1 MTLKCRD
8 IAVNNRILKMELKPT
23 KTLSGFI
30 ELLPVQQRCFDECA
44 TRMQRVL
51 KTAGFTHLDLPA
63 IERAEVLTDK
73 DNWDEIETQMFLFQ
87 KGDTKMGLRYDGT
100 VGLSRYVA
108 GHMNDLVFPFR
119 AYQFARN
126 YRGERPQRGRYREF
140 YQMDLDIMGIDALSE
155 NYDEYLNLDSE
166 QCRAAFVLID
176 KKDKMNDFYD
186 GLVETVGKSA
196 ADKINAVY
204 QTGVDNLL
212 EDVRNLTGIDVKYY
226 LKVDTE
232 ALKVLVDEIGG
243 VYFDVPI
250 NMHYTDRGQGLYI
263 NLQAGYQKLDGDK
276 AEQVVRFRHNSDGST
291 YPSEYGGEDL
301 GRMRTQRA
309 FLEAVL
315 KQTIE
320 NMDINT
326 IFSFLDIAEKYV
338 ETNLDFDVIK
348 DYVPSVLDFNMDNLE
363 TATLPGTPEYIG
375 KFAFY
380 TVNEDEVEEVVNKL
394 FYGIEP
400 EIEGNTVDGNTI
412 ADEDGVIPENAVK
425 VEVLNGNGSESTL
438 SEVIAK
444 LKNAGF
450 SVIQTG
456 NAKGAT
462 NTTVIDRGE
471 LTEAE
476 TNSLK
481 EIMGVQNIT
490 SGESGEAADVTI
502 IIGRD
507 YK

>member
-1 MTLKCRD
+1 MKKQAKEKIGKKKRHIFLRIVLILILIIAIAGCVFAYKVHQNGGGMEGVIKTGLGYSEEKVQTLDKIYC
-8 IAVNNRILKMELKPT
+8 
-23 KTLSGFI
+23 
-30 ELLPVQQRCFDECA
+30 LLLGQSQN
-44 TRMQRVL
+44 
-51 KTAGFTHLDLPA
+51 
-63 IERAEVLTDK
+63 LTDTIMLASYDPK
-73 DNWDEIETQMFLFQ
+73 TQEAALLSIPRDTFV
-87 KGDTKMGLRYDGT
+87 GD
-100 VGLSRYVA
+100 S
-108 GHMNDLVFPFR
+108 R
-119 AYQFARN
+119 AYA
-126 YRGERPQRGRYREF
+126 
-140 YQMDLDIMGIDALSE
+140 
-155 NYDEYLNLDSE
+155 
-166 QCRAAFVLID
+166 
-176 KKDKMNDFYD
+176 
-186 GLVETVGKSA
+186 SA
-196 ADKINAVY
+196 YDKINAVY

-250 NMHYTDRGQGLYI
+250 NMHYTDRRQGLYI
-263 NLQAGYQKLDGDK
+263 DLQAGYQKLDGDK
-276 AEQVVRFRHNSDGST
+276 AEQVVRFRHNNDGST

-315 KQTIE
+315 EQTIE

-425 VEVLNGNGSESTL
+425 VEVLNGSGSESTL

-444 LKNAGF
+444 LKSAGF